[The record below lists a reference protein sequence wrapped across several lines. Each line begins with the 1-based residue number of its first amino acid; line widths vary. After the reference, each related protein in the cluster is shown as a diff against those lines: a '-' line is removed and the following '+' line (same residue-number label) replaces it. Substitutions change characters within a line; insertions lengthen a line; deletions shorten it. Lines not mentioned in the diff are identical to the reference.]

1 MREQAEDRYFERVEE
16 HFGRRRGGPM
26 VLSPKDW
33 QLIRKWQEEGIPLP
47 VVLRGINQAFDRF
60 AASSPRPDRINS
72 LGYCAQEVEGAWEE
86 HRVAGTRSAVA
97 DDNQPGLPGAGRHL
111 RATAARCL
119 HAADAEGTAPL
130 RDRLRD
136 AAQRLDGLAAEADGG
151 GLDART
157 LDRRAVALQEEL
169 EAELASAAAGLGGLA
184 GLGIPGFSP
193 YDV

>member
-1 MREQAEDRYFERVEE
+1 MTQQSEEHYFERVEQ

-33 QLIRKWQEEGIPLP
+33 QLIQKWQEQGIPLP

-72 LGYCAQEVEGAWEE
+72 LRYCAQEVEGAWEE
-86 HRVAGTRSAVA
+86 HRTARARSAGP
-97 DDNQPGLPGAGRHL
+97 DDGHPGLPGAGRHL
-111 RATAARCL
+111 RAVAARCL
-119 HAADAEGTAPL
+119 HAADAEVAAA
-130 RDRLRD
+130 RRNRLRD
-136 AAQRLDGLAAEADGG
+136 TAQQLDELAADADGG

-169 EAELASAAAGLGGLA
+169 EAELSPASVEVGGLA

>member
-1 MREQAEDRYFERVEE
+1 MTQQAEEHYFERIEE

-33 QLIRKWQEEGIPLP
+33 QLIQKWQEQGIPLP
-47 VVLRGINQAFDRF
+47 VVLRGINQAFDQF

-72 LGYCAQEVEGAWEE
+72 LRYCAQEVEGAWEE
-86 HRVAGTRSAVA
+86 HRAAWARSAVP
-97 DDNQPGLPGAGRHL
+97 DDSHPGLPGAGRHL
-111 RATAARCL
+111 RAAAARCL
-119 HAADAEGTAPL
+119 HAANAEVAAPL

-136 AAQRLDGLAAEADGG
+136 TAQQLDELAAEADGG
-151 GLDART
+151 SLDART
-157 LDRRAVALQEEL
+157 LDRRAVALQEGL
-169 EAELASAAAGLGGLA
+169 EAELASAAADVGGLA

>member
-1 MREQAEDRYFERVEE
+1 MTQQPEELYFERIEE

-33 QLIRKWQEEGIPLP
+33 QLIQKWQEQGIPLP

-60 AASSPRPDRINS
+60 EASSPRPDRINS

-86 HRVAGTRSAVA
+86 HRVAGARSTVP
-97 DDNQPGLPGAGRHL
+97 DDSHPGLPGAGQHL
-111 RATAARCL
+111 RAAAARCL
-119 HAADAEGTAPL
+119 HAADAEIAAPL

-136 AAQRLDGLAAEADGG
+136 AAQQLDGLAEEADGG

-157 LDRRAVALQEEL
+157 LDLRAVALQEEL
-169 EAELASAAAGLGGLA
+169 EAQLASAAAEVGGLA
-184 GLGIPGFSP
+184 GLGIPDFSP